1 MSLEQE
7 LEVVDN
13 SRASSP
19 LEAILALFAFR
30 HDFLVRIR
38 GRRAGYLL
46 PGWLVGLLVQPLI
59 GWVAA
64 HHNHFLVMLRL
75 RSPCIAH
82 ELHVP
87 CCSAVAEAEA
97 GTEVPAGLRR
107 GVGGSMNGS
116 GGGGGSD
123 LSLAPGP
130 GPGAAQ
136 GPRRRM
142 GAARGS

>member
-1 MSLEQE
+1 ME
-7 LEVVDN
+7 
-13 SRASSP
+13 
-19 LEAILALFAFR
+19 
-30 HDFLVRIR
+30 
-38 GRRAGYLL
+38 GAGYHL
-46 PGWLVGLLVQPLI
+46 PGWLVGLRVQLLI
-59 GWVAA
+59 GWLAA

-75 RSPCIAH
+75 RSGCTAH
-82 ELHVP
+82 ELRIP

-123 LSLAPGP
+123 LSWIPGP

-136 GPRRRM
+136 GPHRCM
-142 GAARGS
+142 GAVRGS